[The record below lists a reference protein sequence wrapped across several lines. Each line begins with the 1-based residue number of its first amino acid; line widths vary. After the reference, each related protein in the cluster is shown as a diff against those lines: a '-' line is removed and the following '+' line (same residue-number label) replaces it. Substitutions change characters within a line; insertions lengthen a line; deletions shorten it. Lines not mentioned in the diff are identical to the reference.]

1 MTSNCSGRDTHNNS
15 YKKNGMETEKITE

>member
-15 YKKNGMETEKITE
+15 YKKNGMEMEKITE